1 MFGSGLVSDPKTT
14 LETFNNLSV
23 TPAALLAVITRELKD
38 AFKNVSVTTLEAS
51 GDVAI
56 VGTWMFGATT
66 LETVEVNTDAHI
78 LGNLIV
84 DTDVTISG
92 DTDLAGKVNVVGDL
106 TATVVEASD
115 VFVDGTLRT
124 GGSVTVSGG
133 RRGRWRTTVD
143 TLTATDQID
152 ARGGLDVG

>member
-1 MFGSGLVSDPKTT
+1 M
-14 LETFNNLSV
+14 
-23 TPAALLAVITRELKD
+23 
-38 AFKNVSVTTLEAS
+38 
-51 GDVAI
+51 DVRDY
-56 VGTWMFGATT
+56 FRNCR
-66 LETVEVNTDAHI
+66 NTDAHI

-124 GGSVTVSGG
+124 GGSVTVSGEAQ
-133 RRGRWRTTVD
+133 R
-143 TLTATDQID
+143 
-152 ARGGLDVG
+152 

>member
-1 MFGSGLVSDPKTT
+1 
-14 LETFNNLSV
+14 
-23 TPAALLAVITRELKD
+23 
-38 AFKNVSVTTLEAS
+38 
-51 GDVAI
+51 
-56 VGTWMFGATT
+56 
-66 LETVEVNTDAHI
+66 VNTDAHI

-133 RRGRWRTTVD
+133 RWRTTRRH
-143 TLTATDQID
+143 ID
-152 ARGGLDVG
+152 SHGPNRRTWRFGRRG

>member
-1 MFGSGLVSDPKTT
+1 
-14 LETFNNLSV
+14 
-23 TPAALLAVITRELKD
+23 
-38 AFKNVSVTTLEAS
+38 
-51 GDVAI
+51 
-56 VGTWMFGATT
+56 
-66 LETVEVNTDAHI
+66 VNTDAHI

-133 RRGRWRTTVD
+133 RRGRWRTTRRH
-143 TLTATDQID
+143 ID
-152 ARGGLDVG
+152 SHGPNRRTWRFGRRVI

>member
-38 AFKNVSVTTLEAS
+38 AFKNVSVTTWKLPGRCDRRGHGCS
-51 GDVAI
+51 GCDY
-56 VGTWMFGATT
+56 FRNC
-66 LETVEVNTDAHI
+66 EVNTDAHI
-78 LGNLIV
+78 LNLIV

-133 RRGRWRTTVD
+133 AEVD
-143 TLTATDQID
+143 
-152 ARGGLDVG
+152 GGLLSTH